1 MRKEI
6 NLSKNWL
13 FHKGDIEVE
22 RPADKG
28 PVYAQSKTERKKI
41 GPAAYHY
48 HDKPNDYGNECEKN
62 SSYWYRV
69 DLPHDYI
76 VEQDN
81 DQTQNNGHGY
91 FKYEN
96 AWYRKHFELDPEFA
110 GKRITLRFDG
120 IATCSTIYLNGCL
133 MGHNYSAYN
142 SFEID
147 ITSVAF
153 FDKENVLSVYVNT
166 EEFEGWWYQGGG
178 IYRDVTLTVTEPVA
192 IDLWGVY
199 APYEKLGDNI
209 WQVNLETTV
218 INASFEDA
226 TVTAKTEIK
235 DKNGNTVAAAE
246 GEGAV
251 SLRDKTILKYSAT
264 VEDPELWDCDNPNL
278 YTVVTRLYKNGEE
291 IDINTTRI
299 GFRTVEISVE
309 KGLLLNGKPTFING
323 VCSHQ
328 DFGLTGLAVPRNIAF
343 YKVGLMKEMGANGFR
358 TSHYQNSADYM
369 DAFDEMGF
377 LVMNEARWFESTPE
391 AMFQLESLLRRDRN
405 RPSVIMWSTSNEEP
419 SHITEQGRLTHK
431 AIAAH
436 IRKFDKQRYICAA
449 VDRNPEKC
457 TIYDDC
463 ELVGINYNLEI
474 YDTVHKMKPEKPIFA
489 SECCATGTSRDW
501 NFSYNT
507 FGRLRDKDRDT
518 NSWFKG
524 RENTYKFLRERP
536 FVFGCFQW
544 DAVEHRGEAEWPA
557 VCSKSGAMDLFLQ
570 KKGGFYQNK
579 SHWTS
584 EPMVHIVPHW
594 NFKGLEGQDIL
605 VTVYTN
611 CDELEVILNG
621 EVLDRKAIEKYGHG
635 EWNIPYAPGTL
646 TVKGYKDG
654 VEVASHS
661 RTTTGRPV
669 GLRLTPLNEA
679 EANGRDIALFLCEC
693 IDELGRPVPDAA
705 EHVYF
710 SAAEP
715 AKIIGTGSD
724 NTDHR
729 SVKNVDRKMYM
740 GKILVGVKPKDGQA
754 ELELTALSDN
764 CGVTVC
770 RVKL

>member
-13 FHKGDIEVE
+13 FHKGDIEVD

-41 GPAAYHY
+41 GPAAYRY

-120 IATCSTIYLNGCL
+120 IATCSTVYLNGCL

-147 ITSVAF
+147 ITNVAF
-153 FDKENVLSVYVNT
+153 FDKENVLSVYVNI

-178 IYRDVTLTVTEPVA
+178 IYRDVTLTVTEPVC

-209 WQVNLETTV
+209 WRVNLETTV

-251 SLRDKTILKYSAT
+251 SLRDKAILKYSDT

-299 GFRTVEISVE
+299 GFRTVEITVE
-309 KGLLLNGKPTFING
+309 KGILLNGKPTFING

-358 TSHYQNSADYM
+358 TSHYQ
-369 DAFDEMGF
+369 
-377 LVMNEARWFESTPE
+377 ARWF
-391 AMFQLESLLRRDRN
+391 
-405 RPSVIMWSTSNEEP
+405 
-419 SHITEQGRLTHK
+419 
-431 AIAAH
+431 
-436 IRKFDKQRYICAA
+436 
-449 VDRNPEKC
+449 
-457 TIYDDC
+457 
-463 ELVGINYNLEI
+463 
-474 YDTVHKMKPEKPIFA
+474 
-489 SECCATGTSRDW
+489 
-501 NFSYNT
+501 
-507 FGRLRDKDRDT
+507 
-518 NSWFKG
+518 
-524 RENTYKFLRERP
+524 
-536 FVFGCFQW
+536 
-544 DAVEHRGEAEWPA
+544 
-557 VCSKSGAMDLFLQ
+557 
-570 KKGGFYQNK
+570 
-579 SHWTS
+579 
-584 EPMVHIVPHW
+584 
-594 NFKGLEGQDIL
+594 
-605 VTVYTN
+605 
-611 CDELEVILNG
+611 
-621 EVLDRKAIEKYGHG
+621 
-635 EWNIPYAPGTL
+635 
-646 TVKGYKDG
+646 
-654 VEVASHS
+654 
-661 RTTTGRPV
+661 
-669 GLRLTPLNEA
+669 
-679 EANGRDIALFLCEC
+679 
-693 IDELGRPVPDAA
+693 
-705 EHVYF
+705 
-710 SAAEP
+710 
-715 AKIIGTGSD
+715 
-724 NTDHR
+724 
-729 SVKNVDRKMYM
+729 
-740 GKILVGVKPKDGQA
+740 
-754 ELELTALSDN
+754 
-764 CGVTVC
+764 
-770 RVKL
+770 